1 MARTGAPVGK
11 SKLSAKVFP
20 QDSTVSPDAIEQV
33 LHRVRRKLAGADVHV
48 VTVRGLGYMLESTAP
63 HSPGATLSA

>member
-1 MARTGAPVGK
+1 MRGGRTGAPVGK

-33 LHRVRRKLAGADVHV
+33 LHDIFSAEAPEQ
-48 VTVRGLGYMLESTAP
+48 RGVAAAFLE
-63 HSPGATLSA
+63 